1 MKKEIKVEVP
11 QSWSAVTL
19 RDYLKLRKD
28 METYKD
34 DDEALTACLF
44 HHLAHFPVEYLQ
56 QMDIDTYVKIKAD
69 LLKFFNNIDL
79 PLQRKIKIDG
89 VEYGFEPQ
97 LSQMA
102 YGAYLDISKYETVE
116 INDKWAEIMAILY
129 RPITKEMG
137 ALYDIKTYNG
147 VEGAEKFLDVTMDVH
162 WGAIFFFNNLLKDLL
177 NVIQKSLTEELM
189 VMDLPLKLKEI
200 LQENGK
206 VIHQLSN
213 YHKETLQN
221 LMK

>member
-79 PLQRKIKIDG
+79 PLQRKITIDG

-213 YHKETLQN
+213 YHKEILPN

>member
-79 PLQRKIKIDG
+79 PLQRKITING

-213 YHKETLQN
+213 YHKEILPN